1 MDRFIRIYK
10 GTRYLALSCSEKY
23 EAIFNRTRYLIILKS
38 GTRYIF
44 SNNFAKIKVDF
55 NDSLSIEKI
64 LTLYNFIMHI
74 KLALNKNKNRY
85 Y

>member
-10 GTRYLALSCSEKY
+10 GTRYLALFCSEKY
-23 EAIFNRTRYLIILKS
+23 EAFFDRTRYLIILKS
-38 GTRYIF
+38 GTRYIL
-44 SNNFAKIKVDF
+44 SKIKVDF

-64 LTLYNFIMHI
+64 LTLYNVIMHI